1 MKKILWIAI
10 SVFLSSSLLQAQTSD
25 DEISRQMEKM
35 AKEMEKML
43 ENFGFTDQNSLFKI
57 DTLFFKGGEMP
68 GMSEEFFHNFQFDQ
82 DLSTDMLELME
93 KQILPFFNNADAQN
107 QLDSLFRQF
116 SFPMPETPEG
126 GNAGEKKKK
135 RKVYTL

>member
-10 SVFLSSSLLQAQTSD
+10 SILLSSSLLQAQTSD
-25 DEISRQMEKM
+25 DDISQQMEQM

-43 ENFGFTDQNSLFKI
+43 EDFGFNNQNSLFKI

-68 GMSEEFFHNFQFDQ
+68 GMNDEFFRNFQFDQ
-82 DLSTDMLELME
+82 NMSSDILELME
-93 KQILPFFNNADAQN
+93 KQILPFFNNADAQS
-107 QLDSLFRQF
+107 QLDSLLRHF
-116 SFPMPETPEG
+116 SFPTPQIPEDG
-126 GNAGEKKKK
+126 KAGEKKKK